1 MRFRDESSTANW
13 LRKRG
18 KAKRPALSRESRS
31 DLALCFSMID
41 EDDNGAIDADELRV
55 AFAALGVD
63 ATHAQCVAEIARVD
77 RDRSGTI
84 QFPEFVTLVTSLGAA
99 SGRDGAKSR
108 TSGRDEA
115 MRRLTAG
122 SDADADTRVVLAEA
136 GVGPDGQGMERAL
149 AEARKRDKK
158 GTRTEPEPSR
168 DAATS
173 SDKNVVPA
181 VAPRRSGKL
190 GLYSHF
196 ARAPLPRSDDGDEH
210 MSRTPN
216 VGVMPFSLTALEF
229 KRRTSIARIYDASSR
244 VRVLARA
251 DARSAADARRAEA
264 ATKAVVAAARRE
276 GSYTPGD
283 ERAVLTR
290 MMSSKASTTSTE
302 PPSTSTSKSKS
313 NDDDDVDDVDGTHC
327 RALLAA
333 RRDRVAAKFL
343 RYPSNATF
351 ANDPD
356 ILSASVRLRRETRR
370 FSMAFEDGAPVSTLD
385 ARGFPVARA
394 AKKNGVEK
402 RSDEKRATRRESLS
416 ATRLLESSGDED
428 DEQDDVITARAFPAL
443 SGARGGFFDENDPE
457 NTEKRR
463 NFIRDASFPSR
474 FETETRRD
482 SQSFR
487 DSEDEKALFFRGRR
501 TETERSRRVAF
512 SGGPSV
518 LSRAFVDSRDRP
530 SARAAAMRAAIAR
543 GHLGDKKC
551 GEKVAKRRWVDDGK
565 EKEKEKGKPAFRSVF
580 VGAPAGRDADAAASA
595 NDAMAPRASVDAR
608 SGGVPTRDPGARA
621 RHAVR
626 TAAAAAGM

>member
-122 SDADADTRVVLAEA
+122 SDADADARVVLAEA

-149 AEARKRDKK
+149 AEARARVAA
-158 GTRTEPEPSR
+158 TRTEPDPSR

-173 SDKNVVPA
+173 SDVIPA

-196 ARAPLPRSDDGDEH
+196 ARAPRSDDGDEIL
-210 MSRTPN
+210 SRKPN
-216 VGVMPFSLTALEF
+216 VSMPFSLTALEF
-229 KRRTSIARIYDASSR
+229 RRRTSIARVYDAPSR

-251 DARSAADARRAEA
+251 DARSAAEAKRAEA

-276 GSYTPGD
+276 GSYKPGD
-283 ERAVLTR
+283 ERAVLMR
-290 MMSSKASTTSTE
+290 IMSSMESTPST
-302 PPSTSTSKSKS
+302 STSTSKS
-313 NDDDDVDDVDGTHC
+313 NDDDGSGGFVPYATRVATDDDVDVQNR

-343 RYPSNATF
+343 RYPSNKSAF

-356 ILSASVRLRRETRR
+356 IASASVRLRRETRR
-370 FSMAFEDGAPVSTLD
+370 FSMAFEDGAPTSTLD
-385 ARGFPVARA
+385 ARGFPVARVWNGGAKSGA
-394 AKKNGVEK
+394 AGKNEK
-402 RSDEKRATRRESLS
+402 RETKCSRESLS
-416 ATRLLESSGDED
+416 ATHLLESSGGED
-428 DEQDDVITARAFPAL
+428 DEEDGEVITARAL
-443 SGARGGFFDENDPE
+443 SSRETRGGDENDPE
-457 NTEKRR
+457 DAEKRR
-463 NFIRDASFPSR
+463 IRGAAFPSL
-474 FETETRRD
+474 
-482 SQSFR
+482 FR
-487 DSEDEKALFFRGRR
+487 DSEDDALFFRGRK
-501 TETERSRRVAF
+501 TETLPRSNRAA
-512 SGGPSV
+512 SGDGGPSV
-518 LSRAFVDSRDRP
+518 VSRDFVDSRDRP

-543 GHLGDKKC
+543 GHFGDKNKS
-551 GEKVAKRRWVDDGK
+551 EKV
-565 EKEKEKGKPAFRSVF
+565 KPAFRSVF

-595 NDAMAPRASVDAR
+595 NDAMAPRVSVDAR

-626 TAAAAAGM
+626 TAAAAAGT

>member
-122 SDADADTRVVLAEA
+122 SDADADARVVLAEA

-149 AEARKRDKK
+149 AEARKRDALK
-158 GTRTEPEPSR
+158 TQPEPSR
-168 DAATS
+168 DATTS

-181 VAPRRSGKL
+181 VAPRSRSGKL

-216 VGVMPFSLTALEF
+216 VGEMPFSLTALEF

-343 RYPSNATF
+343 RYPSNASF

-402 RSDEKRATRRESLS
+402 RSDEKRETRRESLS
-416 ATRLLESSGDED
+416 ATHLLESSGDED
-428 DEQDDVITARAFPAL
+428 EDQDDVITARAFPAL
-443 SGARGGFFDENDPE
+443 SGARGGLPRPLSSDDPDDTLSRCWCLAMTFAVSGLDVQLPSNDGVCLRWAKYV
-457 NTEKRR
+457 TSTTSAEKKKTV
-463 NFIRDASFPSR
+463 DASLNFH
-474 FETETRRD
+474 
-482 SQSFR
+482 QS
-487 DSEDEKALFFRGRR
+487 AC
-501 TETERSRRVAF
+501 A
-512 SGGPSV
+512 
-518 LSRAFVDSRDRP
+518 
-530 SARAAAMRAAIAR
+530 
-543 GHLGDKKC
+543 
-551 GEKVAKRRWVDDGK
+551 
-565 EKEKEKGKPAFRSVF
+565 
-580 VGAPAGRDADAAASA
+580 APA
-595 NDAMAPRASVDAR
+595 PR
-608 SGGVPTRDPGARA
+608 
-621 RHAVR
+621 
-626 TAAAAAGM
+626 

>member
-122 SDADADTRVVLAEA
+122 SDADADARVVLAEA

-149 AEARKRDKK
+149 AEARARVAA
-158 GTRTEPEPSR
+158 TRTEPDPSR

-173 SDKNVVPA
+173 SDVIPA

-196 ARAPLPRSDDGDEH
+196 ARAPRSDDGDDIA
-210 MSRTPN
+210 SRKPN
-216 VGVMPFSLTALEF
+216 VSMPFSLTALEF
-229 KRRTSIARIYDASSR
+229 RRRTSIARVYDAPSR

-251 DARSAADARRAEA
+251 DARSAAEAKRAEA

-276 GSYTPGD
+276 GSYKPGD
-283 ERAVLTR
+283 ERAVLMR
-290 MMSSKASTTSTE
+290 MMTSMAS
-302 PPSTSTSKSKS
+302 
-313 NDDDDVDDVDGTHC
+313 DDDVDDDDDDINVDVQNR

-343 RYPSNATF
+343 RYPSNKSAF

-356 ILSASVRLRRETRR
+356 IASASVRLRRETRR
-370 FSMAFEDGAPVSTLD
+370 FSMAFEDGAPVKTLD
-385 ARGFPVARA
+385 ARGFPVARVWNGGAKSGA
-394 AKKNGVEK
+394 AGKNEK
-402 RSDEKRATRRESLS
+402 RETKCSRESLS
-416 ATRLLESSGDED
+416 ATHLLESSGGED
-428 DEQDDVITARAFPAL
+428 DEEDGEVITARALLARET
-443 SGARGGFFDENDPE
+443 RGGDENDPE
-457 NTEKRR
+457 DAEKRR
-463 NFIRDASFPSR
+463 IRGAAFPSL
-474 FETETRRD
+474 
-482 SQSFR
+482 FR
-487 DSEDEKALFFRGRR
+487 DSEDDALFFRGRK
-501 TETERSRRVAF
+501 TETLPRSNRAA
-512 SGGPSV
+512 SGDGGPSV
-518 LSRAFVDSRDRP
+518 VSREFVDSRDRP

-543 GHLGDKKC
+543 GHFGDKNKS
-551 GEKVAKRRWVDDGK
+551 EKV
-565 EKEKEKGKPAFRSVF
+565 KPAFRSVF

-626 TAAAAAGM
+626 TAAAAAGT